1 LIDLYKTIL
10 TEVTSEDKHSFAV
23 RRMMKN
29 FISIFAFQSQEVCND
44 MYESLRFKDEMFDD
58 KIDATDRV
66 VSTEVWIDIAKDP
79 RIKAKL

>member
-1 LIDLYKTIL
+1 
-10 TEVTSEDKHSFAV
+10 
-23 RRMMKN
+23 MMKN

-79 RIKAKL
+79 RIKAKLQEEKLPIKIYKYMREEDP